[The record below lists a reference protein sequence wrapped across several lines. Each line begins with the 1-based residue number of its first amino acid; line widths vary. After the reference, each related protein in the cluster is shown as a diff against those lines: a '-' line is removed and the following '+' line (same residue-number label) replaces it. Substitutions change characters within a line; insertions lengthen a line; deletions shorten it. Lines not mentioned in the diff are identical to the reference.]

1 MSLADGTPSTNS
13 LLDSSSQ
20 NQSSLDTSKSGS
32 ADTLGAHSLIKFS
45 LTSDDYLDQFVPI
58 IRSELQSKDN
68 LSDLILNI
76 ETVTNEKQDTLQG
89 VSFNSVD
96 DVTDS
101 VDRIRK
107 ITHSS
112 SELAKNLDAM
122 NKQLGI
128 TGKSFAE
135 ERKNA
140 VKYKRLNSK
149 IDQTSSTINSCLE
162 MLERANKVLELIRR
176 KEFFKALANLQLLAG
191 TDFEEVEQFDFGVRI
206 YQSISTF
213 RHMIIEETFNQLLKW
228 LNLSMEKKLSDIGEN
243 LFDNHKRIIDS
254 WMKKQRNDKSL
265 LAFKVNSPIEKTLRE
280 EVLRNFDPL
289 SNEAIHVDISP
300 LYQSILVF
308 EAVDKID
315 KLKEDFG
322 NEMLRRRDRLIYP
335 INEALAN
342 NNLDVLSSM
351 ESMTILIYSLSAFFV
366 SDRYLSR
373 KTTFRIRSSKQT
385 DSLFDSVVSKFT
397 VLLKRY
403 IQTKI
408 TDVKQALQLLDIIGC
423 FMQIMDSWDFDT
435 DRLYDVL
442 IDLFKVYITLS
453 VSNFQKEYM
462 DLSLDDDSQ
471 PITVDTPKQLSGIK
485 DSCFYELANL
495 DLEFPVTLP
504 YSIIYPGA
512 CLRLRTFIHGL
523 YVFLE
528 TYYAKR
534 LDILSQMISRAVDK
548 VLVDVIL
555 KDLDNKVH
563 SSYKEE
569 VSQNLINLEFFS
581 NSVEGV
587 EKYLNHSTDSA
598 ILRTRTPSNQ
608 VKLHAQVQ
616 FKEIRKRAEAG
627 MFSMVDGKVD
637 MLFEMVDFEW
647 DSSSMNDEP
656 SIGIKDM
663 GLYLENMFKLD
674 FSHLPYSMRTLLLKR
689 SFEKITTHMKNS
701 IFDADIITTEAI
713 GNFELDIKYIESL
726 IPELIVA
733 GGDVDSHKVDSD
745 KSNKELENMFVTL
758 KEIIS
763 LLKDGNSQAVPNEE
777 VKASKCK
784 LIKPKEAE
792 ILLSKLRN
800 YQPKSATSPRGTL
813 SSEGRSSTFSEDVVN
828 EPSRSLLSELKR
840 SATTASFSGFSFKKN
855 RE

>member
-13 LLDSSSQ
+13 LLD
-20 NQSSLDTSKSGS
+20 NQSYR
-32 ADTLGAHSLIKFS
+32 A
-45 LTSDDYLDQFVPI
+45 
-58 IRSELQSKDN
+58 KDN

-140 VKYKRLNSK
+140 LKYKRLNSK

-385 DSLFDSVVSKFT
+385 D
-397 VLLKRY
+397 
-403 IQTKI
+403 I
-408 TDVKQALQLLDIIGC
+408 
-423 FMQIMDSWDFDT
+423 
-435 DRLYDVL
+435 
-442 IDLFKVYITLS
+442 
-453 VSNFQKEYM
+453 SNFQKEYM

-581 NSVEGV
+581 NSVEAV

-733 GGDVDSHKVDSD
+733 GGDVESHKVDSD

-763 LLKDGNSQAVPNEE
+763 LLKRREF
-777 VKASKCK
+777 ASC
-784 LIKPKEAE
+784 P
-792 ILLSKLRN
+792 
-800 YQPKSATSPRGTL
+800 
-813 SSEGRSSTFSEDVVN
+813 
-828 EPSRSLLSELKR
+828 
-840 SATTASFSGFSFKKN
+840 
-855 RE
+855 